1 MRLLFAKMLAMV
13 STLLILLLAVIF
25 AWLQNA

>member
-1 MRLLFAKMLAMV
+1 MRVFFAKMLVLV